1 MCYERYSPLSIALQP
16 CFSPSTEA
24 FLHKLMSTFGQLR
37 ICHCFRFCPQPRF
50 TNTISLTPRPNQINR
65 TRIIGINPPII
76 LRMIIKIMHLYFPR
90 FLSIL
95 LRYFHNPRL
104 QPPRHR
110 MKGIN
115 PIINLQFL
123 AGFPLIED
131 AIRVHTYI
139 LIKLGRITRVVY
151 IQFMS
156 ADEDHF
162 SVDPFL
168 SAIANV
174 DVLAEMETVG
184 ELLELHSRSNYIINY
199 RIK

>member
-1 MCYERYSPLSIALQP
+1 
-16 CFSPSTEA
+16 
-24 FLHKLMSTFGQLR
+24 
-37 ICHCFRFCPQPRF
+37 
-50 TNTISLTPRPNQINR
+50 
-65 TRIIGINPPII
+65 
-76 LRMIIKIMHLYFPR
+76 MHLNFPR

-131 AIRVHTYI
+131 AIGVHTYI
-139 LIKLGRITRVVY
+139 LIKLGRVTRVVY
-151 IQFMS
+151 VQLMA
-156 ADEDHF
+156 ADEDYF
-162 SVDPFL
+162 SIDPFL

-174 DVLAEMETVG
+174 DVLAEMETVR

-199 RIK
+199 HIK

>member
-1 MCYERYSPLSIALQP
+1 
-16 CFSPSTEA
+16 
-24 FLHKLMSTFGQLR
+24 
-37 ICHCFRFCPQPRF
+37 
-50 TNTISLTPRPNQINR
+50 
-65 TRIIGINPPII
+65 
-76 LRMIIKIMHLYFPR
+76 
-90 FLSIL
+90 
-95 LRYFHNPRL
+95 
-104 QPPRHR
+104 

-131 AIRVHTYI
+131 AIGVHTYI

-151 IQFMS
+151 IQFMA